1 MSHREFSAPRHRSL
15 GFLPQKH
22 ISWHHGKVRSFPK
35 DDSSKPLLLTTFLG
49 YRLAWPTL
57 RRKSIGQGSKWI
69 RRKLWRLWPAWKLHH
84 VDWGIMGY
92 VETPQGLW
100 TLKTIFAEHI
110 SDECKS
116 SFSKNWHKSKKKAF
130 TKYCKKW
137 QDIDGKKQ
145 LGRDFSSMK

>member
-1 MSHREFSAPRHRSL
+1 
-15 GFLPQKH
+15 
-22 ISWHHGKVRSFPK
+22 
-35 DDSSKPLLLTTFLG
+35 
-49 YRLAWPTL
+49 
-57 RRKSIGQGSKWI
+57 
-69 RRKLWRLWPAWKLHH
+69 
-84 VDWGIMGY
+84 MGY